1 MESKQDGRRENVAFF
16 FFFYLLLN
24 SSSVAEQTGDGVRLR
39 QMQASYH
46 DTEDEQTSSGLSFI
60 GK

>member
-1 MESKQDGRRENVAFF
+1 MEDGKMLLFF